1 MDALEHASEVS
12 EKPEVPSLSPTGEM
26 EGIHDKPEASS
37 PTGEKDEGLEQSEVP
52 SPTGEMEED
61 LDKPEVPSPRDEKDD
76 DRDKSEV
83 PSPRDEKDEDP
94 DKPEVPSPTRDEKDE
109 DPDKP
114 EVPCGGSQ
122 PDGKFQLLEAKP
134 KFAPKRRQYSKSGGG
149 IKGGTAPHKKRGRPA
164 AKAKAKAKVKCR
176 AKAKA
181 HPKQVVEKQQKLKNK
196 IDKDD
201 WVHKKMHAA
210 PFSVFLPDHNQNSS
224 TYQV

>member
-26 EGIHDKPEASS
+26 EGIHDKPEVSS

-76 DRDKSEV
+76 DPDKS
-83 PSPRDEKDEDP
+83 
-94 DKPEVPSPTRDEKDE
+94 EVPSPTRDEKDE

-149 IKGGTAPHKKRGRPA
+149 HQRWNCTPQKKG
-164 AKAKAKAKVKCR
+164 
-176 AKAKA
+176 
-181 HPKQVVEKQQKLKNK
+181 
-196 IDKDD
+196 
-201 WVHKKMHAA
+201 
-210 PFSVFLPDHNQNSS
+210 
-224 TYQV
+224 